1 MNLIRNI
8 SKHLS
13 CSEIIVKECDG
24 IHAILTCMKDL
35 DVMVREVAL
44 QAISSIAGQDPSI
57 SQLIIKSGTYL
68 FILI

>member
-13 CSEIIVKECDG
+13 CSEMIVKECDG

-68 FILI
+68 Y